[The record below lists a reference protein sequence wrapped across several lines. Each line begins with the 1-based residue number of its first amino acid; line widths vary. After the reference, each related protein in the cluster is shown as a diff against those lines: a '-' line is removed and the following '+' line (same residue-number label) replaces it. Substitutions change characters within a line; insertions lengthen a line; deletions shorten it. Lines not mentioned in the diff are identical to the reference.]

1 MTPYDSY
8 VICTAPRSGSTMLC
22 SLLTASG
29 VAGRP
34 ASYFHEPSVADW
46 LQDLGLTAD
55 PAAEAR
61 AQVAAA
67 FDAAIRAGRGDGA
80 LFGLRLQGHSLGFFR
95 TQLAVLHPGEATDV
109 ARLRRAFG
117 ATRFIFLRRA
127 DKLDQAVSYLKA
139 EQTGLWHVAPD
150 GSELE
155 RLAPHREPAYDRA
168 RIAETVAMMEGHDR
182 AWEAWFAQERV
193 APLRIAYDDLSAD
206 PTGVL
211 RRVLADLGLDPAAA
225 EGVSPGVRKI
235 ADGTNRDWVERY
247 RAGR

>member
-1 MTPYDSY
+1 MTTYDAY

-22 SLLTASG
+22 SLLAATG
-29 VAGRP
+29 VAGKP
-34 ASYFHEPSVADW
+34 ASYFHEPSVAEW
-46 LQDLGLTAD
+46 LEDLGLSAD

-61 AQVAAA
+61 AQVATAFEAA
-67 FDAAIRAGRGDGA
+67 LRAGRGGGA
-80 LFGLRLQGHSLGFFR
+80 MFGLRLQGHSLGFFR
-95 TQLAVLHPGEATDV
+95 SQLAVLHPEAATDV

-117 ATRFIFLRRA
+117 VIRFIYLRRA

-155 RLAPHREPAYDRA
+155 RLAPHREPAYDREK
-168 RIAETVAMMEGHDR
+168 IAGTVATMEGYDR
-182 AWEAWFAQERV
+182 AWEDWFANEGI
-193 APLRIAYDDLSAD
+193 APLRIAYDELSAD
-206 PTGVL
+206 PSDVL

-225 EGVSPGVRKI
+225 EGVSPGVRKLS
-235 ADGTNRDWVERY
+235 DGTNRDWAERY

>member
-1 MTPYDSY
+1 MTTYDSY

-22 SLLTASG
+22 SLLAATG

-46 LQDLGLTAD
+46 LKDLGLSAD
-55 PAAEAR
+55 PAAEVR

-67 FDAAIRAGRGDGA
+67 FEAALRAGRSGGG
-80 LFGLRLQGHSLGFFR
+80 LFGLRLQGHSLGFFQ
-95 TQLAVLHPGEATDV
+95 TQLAVLHPDEVTDA

-117 ATRFIFLRRA
+117 ATRFIYLRRA

-155 RLAPHREPAYDRA
+155 RLAPHRDPAYDREK
-168 RIAETVAMMEGHDR
+168 IAETVAMMEGYDR
-182 AWEAWFAQERV
+182 AWETWFAQEGI
-193 APLRIAYDDLSAD
+193 APLRIGYDDLSAD

-235 ADGTNRDWVERY
+235 SDGTNRDWVERY
-247 RAGR
+247 RDGR